1 MDKKNSVDPD
11 CWLLLKP
18 ADLNS
23 YVFCRAREFFKKKAY
38 TYSTQIMSATELE
51 QCIEK
56 LMLAMITITPSGLD
70 KQKNSA

>member
-1 MDKKNSVDPD
+1 MDPD
-11 CWLLLKP
+11 FWLLLKP
-18 ADLNS
+18 ADLNP
-23 YVFCRAREFFKKKAY
+23 YGFCRAREFLKKAY

-56 LMLAMITITPSGLD
+56 LMLEMLTITPSGLD